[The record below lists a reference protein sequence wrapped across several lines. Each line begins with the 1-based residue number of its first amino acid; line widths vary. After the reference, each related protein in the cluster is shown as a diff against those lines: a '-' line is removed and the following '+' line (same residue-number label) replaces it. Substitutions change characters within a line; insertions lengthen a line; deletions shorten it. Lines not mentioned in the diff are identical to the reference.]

1 MDSFPIVAVASD
13 ASDLEAASELLS
25 ALPADFRAA
34 VIIVQHPDEGREKS
48 LPARM
53 AKRTNL
59 SVLRAHDDV
68 KVERSH
74 IYLVPLDATLV
85 IAAGYIRLTPREKT
99 KGPYHPGDA
108 LFTSLAHE
116 HLACAVG
123 VVLSGVGFDG
133 AVGVRAIRQ
142 SGGLAFAQYPGSARF
157 SSMPISAIET
167 GCVDFVLRPYE
178 IARELGH
185 ATESSSGVVRRALAG
200 DRSVSMSL
208 VLNGSDAPRG
218 ATSQTDRSRE
228 LREGGTRGGI
238 VIPTASSELP
248 TV

>member
-1 MDSFPIVAVASD
+1 
-13 ASDLEAASELLS
+13 
-25 ALPADFRAA
+25 
-34 VIIVQHPDEGREKS
+34 
-48 LPARM
+48 
-53 AKRTNL
+53 
-59 SVLRAHDDV
+59 
-68 KVERSH
+68 
-74 IYLVPLDATLV
+74 
-85 IAAGYIRLTPREKT
+85 
-99 KGPYHPGDA
+99 
-108 LFTSLAHE
+108 
-116 HLACAVG
+116 
-123 VVLSGVGFDG
+123 
-133 AVGVRAIRQ
+133 
-142 SGGLAFAQYPGSARF
+142 
-157 SSMPISAIET
+157 MPISAIET

-208 VLNGSDAPRG
+208 VLNGSDEPRG